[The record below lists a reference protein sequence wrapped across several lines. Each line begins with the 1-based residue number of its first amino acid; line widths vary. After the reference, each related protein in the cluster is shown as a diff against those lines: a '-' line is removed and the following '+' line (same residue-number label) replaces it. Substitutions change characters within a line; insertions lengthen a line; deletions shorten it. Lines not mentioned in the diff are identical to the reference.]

1 MKKYFSLL
9 IAVLMISA
17 IICGCSQNT
26 DQPSNG
32 SNDEPVVFRMLYDVE
47 NTTLTTLPAAK
58 SLNMP

>member
-32 SNDEPVVFRMLYDVE
+32 SNDEPVVIVKFQFVALIKP
-47 NTTLTTLPAAK
+47 L
-58 SLNMP
+58 

>member
-26 DQPSNG
+26 DQPRNG

-47 NTTLTTLPAAK
+47 NTTLNYLASGRA
-58 SLNMP
+58 